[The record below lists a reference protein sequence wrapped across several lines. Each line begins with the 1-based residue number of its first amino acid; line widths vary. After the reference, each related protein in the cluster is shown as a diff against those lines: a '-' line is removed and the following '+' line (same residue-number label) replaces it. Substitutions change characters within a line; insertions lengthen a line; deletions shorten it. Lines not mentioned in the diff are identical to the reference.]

1 VLQGNS
7 KQGRVELRLD
17 GVEEG
22 GLSLRANSVDGA
34 EGEAEQTVVVHI
46 LLEGRANFAGSLDSL
61 AGSLDT
67 ANGDSV
73 FVDITASR
81 AAITVRDRPGA
92 A

>member
-17 GVEEG
+17 SVEEG
-22 GLSLRANSVDGA
+22 GLGSRANSIDRA
-34 EGEAEQTVVVHI
+34 KGEAEQTVVVNI
-46 LLEGRANFAGSLDSL
+46 LLERRANSAGGLDSL

-81 AAITVRDRPGA
+81 AAITVGDGPGA